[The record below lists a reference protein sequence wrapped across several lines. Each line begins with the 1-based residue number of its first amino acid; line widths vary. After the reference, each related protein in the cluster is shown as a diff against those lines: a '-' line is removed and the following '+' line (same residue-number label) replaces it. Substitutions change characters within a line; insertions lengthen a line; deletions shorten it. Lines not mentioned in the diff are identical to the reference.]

1 MILPGVVGNEIGIC
15 VMFEPCI
22 IVCTFLLYFDLNI
35 CRKWLKSVLILIS
48 LGKFN
53 NSSSL
58 VDSKGKILPSNFL
71 RISLS

>member
-1 MILPGVVGNEIGIC
+1 MWLVLSRTENSMISHGVVGSEIGMC

-53 NSSSL
+53 NSFH
-58 VDSKGKILPSNFL
+58 P
-71 RISLS
+71 

>member
-35 CRKWLKSVLILIS
+35 FRKWLKSVLILIS

-53 NSSSL
+53 NSFH
-58 VDSKGKILPSNFL
+58 P
-71 RISLS
+71 

>member
-35 CRKWLKSVLILIS
+35 CRKWSIFPGVDLKNVGAVVLESTIH
-48 LGKFN
+48 
-53 NSSSL
+53 
-58 VDSKGKILPSNFL
+58 
-71 RISLS
+71 

>member
-53 NSSSL
+53 NSFH
-58 VDSKGKILPSNFL
+58 P
-71 RISLS
+71 